1 MTWHRAIR
9 LASLL
14 AFAAGLGLLVFKL
27 QRSPEQQDLTHYVEV
42 EVPAMLAAEQP
53 IAERINRLGQA
64 PGLKP
69 FDARKLIVDEVIPR
83 LLKLKKGV
91 EQIKTNTG
99 ETRQLNLEYLKVT
112 DELIDACRKCVQV
125 IDDPKLSTGDG
136 LKAVRARFAE
146 VRTAY
151 QTWDAHVQEAC
162 VRHRLA
168 KPTAPG
174 PLRGAQGGLR

>member
-1 MTWHRAIR
+1 MNWHRAIR

-14 AFAAGLGLLVFKL
+14 VFAAALGLLIYKL
-27 QRSPEQQDLTHYVEV
+27 KRSPEQQDLTRYVEV

-53 IAERINRLGQA
+53 IHERIDRLGQA

-69 FDARKLIVDEVIPR
+69 EEARKLIVDDVIPR

-91 EQIKTNTG
+91 EQIKTSTM
-99 ETRQLNLEYLKVT
+99 ETRQLNLEYLRVT

-125 IDDPKLSTGDG
+125 IDDPKLSTVDG

-146 VRTAY
+146 VRSAY
-151 QTWDAHVQEAC
+151 QAWDTHVQEAC

-168 KPTAPG
+168 KPVTH
-174 PLRGAQGGLR
+174 